1 MTDFINKFKIPTLLG
16 MGIIFLGI
24 TGGVYLVLREQAFI
38 SQAAPN
44 LTPRDITI
52 TNITDN
58 SAVISWQTNSA
69 APSFVSF
76 GQNNPGEQTALDD
89 RDLNAPKPH
98 LTHYVTLKNLLSK
111 TSYQFKI
118 NSGKITSEIEK
129 FETATPVT
137 NQTGFTPIIGSIL
150 DGDSPLEDGFVY
162 LSLPDAAIQSS
173 AVKTGGN
180 FLIPLSEIRKADLSD
195 IYPLTEGAIAKLTIR
210 SDKGETEILFRLKTT
225 SNTLPPIKLGQNID
239 LTTDIP
245 NSPVSSIT
253 DLNKY
258 DLNQDGKINVAD
270 NTTILQNLGKNPK
283 NKKADINE
291 DGIVDQQD
299 RNVMTQKLKDLGVE

>member
-16 MGIIFLGI
+16 LGIIFLGI
-24 TGGVYLVLREQAFI
+24 TGGVYLVLREQAFV

-44 LTPRDITI
+44 LTPRGITV
-52 TNITDN
+52 TNITDD

-69 APSFVSF
+69 APSFVAF
-76 GQNNPGEQTALDD
+76 GQNSPGGQTALDD
-89 RDLNAPKPH
+89 RDTTPTPH

-129 FETATPVT
+129 FETATPIT
-137 NQTGFTPIIGSIL
+137 NQTGFTPIIGSVL

-162 LSLPDAAIQSS
+162 LSLPDATIQSS
-173 AVKTGGN
+173 AVKTGN
-180 FLIPLSEIRKADLSD
+180 FLIPLSQVRKADLSD
-195 IYPLTEGAIAKLTIR
+195 IYPLTEGTVAKLTIR
-210 SDKGETEILFRLKTT
+210 SDKGETEVLFRLKAT

-245 NSPVSSIT
+245 SPPASNIT
-253 DLNKY
+253 DLSKY
-258 DLNQDGKINVAD
+258 DLNEDGKINVAD
-270 NTTILQNLGKNPK
+270 NATILQNLGKNPK
-283 NKKADINE
+283 NKKTDINE
-291 DGIVDQQD
+291 DGIVDQKD
-299 RNVMTQKLKDLGVE
+299 RNLMTQKLKDLGVQ